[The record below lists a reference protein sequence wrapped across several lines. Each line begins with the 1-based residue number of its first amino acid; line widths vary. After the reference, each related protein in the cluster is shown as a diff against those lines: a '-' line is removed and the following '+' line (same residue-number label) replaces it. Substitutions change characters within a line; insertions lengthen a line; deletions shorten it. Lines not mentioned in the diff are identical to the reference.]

1 MDNITLAQL
10 RAYLPSQGWSLISVP
25 DDFVEV
31 WRLDGAQGGELLL
44 PTDEAIDKEFLL
56 SEALFKLA
64 KLSDQT
70 ISVLSQN
77 VREFSENTI
86 SIRVI
91 HPDVK
96 DGSIP
101 LEDGIALNKNAKEL
115 ISAAANAAV
124 ERRPLYLGRPPAL
137 VSSLIQ
143 SARLGQTGHG
153 SYVIHVFCKDPAQT
167 EQSTDFA
174 QVTTETLQSALAGL
188 KEALDSYAESGNS
201 MAFESAFNR
210 GASANL
216 CEALSKLSGKDRART
231 VEVSLTPRSAGRLTP
246 AHRTTVEFSPSH
258 QPSLKV
264 AAEYFRQ
271 TYTLDNETVIGAV
284 ERLER
289 AVEQDSGVIRIAAT
303 LSSGA
308 QRSVRLQLSPDEYQE
323 AIHAHENK
331 MMVKVTGTVVVTP
344 RTANILEPRGF
355 GAIGNYHL
363 FDDSEPAK

>member
-1 MDNITLAQL
+1 MDNVTLAQL
-10 RAYLPSQGWSLISVP
+10 RAYLPSQGWSLISAP

-31 WRLDGAQGGELLL
+31 WRLDGAQEGELLL
-44 PTDEAIDKEFLL
+44 PTEEAIDKEFLL
-56 SEALFKLA
+56 SEALAKLA
-64 KLSDQT
+64 RLVDRS
-70 ISVLSQN
+70 ISSLSQDA
-77 VREFSENTI
+77 REYSENTI
-86 SIRVI
+86 SIRVV
-91 HPDVK
+91 HPDVN

-115 ISAAANAAV
+115 ISAAANAAL

-137 VSSLIQ
+137 VSSLIE
-143 SARLGQTGHG
+143 SARLGQTAHG
-153 SYVIHVFCKDPAQT
+153 SYVIHVFCKDPAQN
-167 EQSTDFA
+167 EQPTDFA

-188 KEALDSYAESGNS
+188 RDALDRYAESGNS
-201 MAFESAFNR
+201 LVFESAFSR

-231 VEVSLTPRSAGRLTP
+231 VEISLVPRSAGRLTP

-258 QPSLKV
+258 QPSLR
-264 AAEYFRQ
+264 AAADYFRQ
-271 TYTLDNETVIGAV
+271 TYTLDNEIVLGAV

-303 LSSGA
+303 LSNGA
-308 QRSVRLQLSPDEYQE
+308 QRSVRLQLSPDDYQE

-331 MMVKVTGTVVVTP
+331 MMVQVIGTVVVTP

-355 GAIGNYHL
+355 GAIGNYRL
-363 FDDSEPAK
+363 FDDSE